1 MFSAPDRNVVYR
13 PEAVELLDE
22 LPEKAS
28 SEIRNSIER
37 FLDNPSNVLTDE
49 LKAGVHRIDCE
60 PYRAL
65 ATDCRT
71 GQIRRE
77 LMIVQAIYLTGDEAE
92 YLQYLDEYANYGI
105 QMQNEVDS
113 IEMPE
118 LNTWIAQK
126 RHEDGVIV
134 VSS

>member
-13 PEAVELLDE
+13 PEPVELLDE

-28 SEIRNSIER
+28 SEIRDSIEE
-37 FLDNPSNVLTDE
+37 FLDNPSNVLTDPLE
-49 LKAGVHRIDCE
+49 DGVHRIDCE
-60 PYRAL
+60 PYQAL

-77 LMIVQAIYLTGDEAE
+77 LMIVQAIYLTKDESE
-92 YLQYLDEYANYGI
+92 YLQYLDEYANYGVQI
-105 QMQNEVDS
+105 QNEVDS
-113 IEMPE
+113 IAMPE
-118 LNTWIAQK
+118 LKNWIAQK